1 MARRKKLSEDEPN
14 ENVNESDDNFG
25 LPDIEYEPLNRE
37 EVIQEENAQIE
48 ENKIQASHPEDFD
61 NLDPDPIDDFDLDS
75 DSPYQDIED
84 EPSSVMPKVIG
95 IIAVLAIA
103 AGAAWF
109 FMVYQP
115 KKKIADEKARQELAV
130 QQEAS
135 DKLKREAELNAQLKQ
150 QQDEQRRADSL
161 ANVAPKEGAIEE
173 LTGRTG
179 RYYVVVASALDDD
192 LIRDYAKRLKDKGV
206 SCTIIPKPSKGK
218 FYHLAVADGA
228 TYADAQGTADGI
240 KTQYGDGAWVIKY

>member
-1 MARRKKLSEDEPN
+1 MARRKKSNEDEPN
-14 ENVNESDDNFG
+14 DNVNESDDNFG
-25 LPDIEYEPLNRE
+25 LPDIEYEPLNRDI
-37 EVIQEENAQIE
+37 VQEENLPIE
-48 ENKIQASHPEDFD
+48 ENEIQSSHPEDFD
-61 NLDPDPIDDFDLDS
+61 NLDPDPIDDFDLD
-75 DSPYQDIED
+75 DNSPYQDIED

-95 IIAVLAIA
+95 IIAVLAIV

-115 KKKIADEKARQELAV
+115 KKKIADEKARQELAL
-130 QQEAS
+130 QKEAA
-135 DKLKREAELNAQLKQ
+135 DKLKKEEELNAQLKQ
-150 QQDEQRRADSL
+150 QQEEQRRADSL
-161 ANVAPKEGAIEE
+161 ANLAPKEGSIEE

-192 LIRDYAKRLKDKGV
+192 LIMDYAKKLKDKGV
-206 SCTIIPKPSKGK
+206 SCKIIPKPSRGR

-240 KTQYGDGAWVIKY
+240 KSQYGDGAWVIKY